1 MPTSHL
7 GINPCF
13 HAEGLKCA
21 ASAMVSRATC
31 QVFRASTFGLRAGR
45 SKLALRASGSG
56 QKGGLSDPS
65 AQRKRS
71 LQAVASGLFFIH
83 YPASLELGPFDTLQE
98 LSTSARDPPAGMT
111 EQKAALRASLG
122 TIQNLRLENAN
133 SGEAVCS
140 CSAARRRRVCR
151 SRHTRGGLPS
161 NISSTLFL
169 WAAVFFVY
177 EEQA

>member
-1 MPTSHL
+1 
-7 GINPCF
+7 
-13 HAEGLKCA
+13 
-21 ASAMVSRATC
+21 MVSRATC
-31 QVFRASTFGLRAGR
+31 QVFRASTFELRAGR

-98 LSTSARDPPAGMT
+98 LSTSARDPPVGMT

-122 TIQNLRLENAN
+122 MLQNLRLENAN

-151 SRHTRGGLPS
+151 SRHTRGDCLAMFLPHSSFGLPFLLYTRNKRKPS
-161 NISSTLFL
+161 ASSTPARPPEISNSHHPF
-169 WAAVFFVY
+169 A
-177 EEQA
+177 